1 MHDFAKCENN
11 KKIEQKGEN
20 KIISIQIVK
29 FLGKMGKSTNKS
41 RRTSYQSQ
49 TRLQRY
55 TKVLKGCSKTN

>member
-1 MHDFAKCENN
+1 MILLNVKII

-20 KIISIQIVK
+20 KIISIQTVK

-55 TKVLKGCSKTN
+55 TKVLKGCFKKN